1 MIDFVVYS
9 LLHTFFVSFSSL
21 DGENLSLNPKIFIDE
36 TFSLRFSWN
45 IFISSLA
52 AAEVEEQVGARAENE
67 VI

>member
-1 MIDFVVYS
+1 M
-9 LLHTFFVSFSSL
+9 SFSSL